1 MADYDWDIKAFPHL
15 HYPDGSNGK
24 DQDHKVKLS
33 EQIYCINRISNKEQ
47 RFAKSPAYVY
57 SAIGYIEKK
66 QINRN
71 LNLGGF
77 PREKNYK

>member
-33 EQIYCINRISNKEQ
+33 EPNNFINRICNKEQ

-57 SAIGYIEKK
+57 SAVGYIEKK

-71 LNLGGF
+71 RD
-77 PREKNYK
+77 PWEKSNK